1 MRTRVA
7 ESHLRILHVLLLI
20 LVIFFL
26 AFHLPLLAHHTLN
39 LLDQTRSRILPWGSC
54 HFNSSPLL
62 LSWLQLAPDF
72 LVIFLHP
79 CMDWYQNYGHLLV
92 GFSICIV
99 RSFKTLATQFLDF
112 PNSVF
117 STEPQTST
125 PSLNTWTLL
134 PTPPALLENHWFR
147 HPILCRYPLSFQLTC
162 SSSLPKT
169 IPHVFQP
176 LFHWPVCF
184 CSVLSFFFSPYHF
197 RYSAS
202 FLYHKLHCPVIFCP
216 YLCQLNAWMT

>member
-7 ESHLRILHVLLLI
+7 ESHLRILHILLLI

-39 LLDQTRSRILPWGSC
+39 LLDQTTTRSRILPWGSC

-117 STEPQTST
+117 SSTEPQTST
-125 PSLNTWTLL
+125 PSL
-134 PTPPALLENHWFR
+134 TPGPF
-147 HPILCRYPLSFQLTC
+147 
-162 SSSLPKT
+162 
-169 IPHVFQP
+169 
-176 LFHWPVCF
+176 
-184 CSVLSFFFSPYHF
+184 
-197 RYSAS
+197 
-202 FLYHKLHCPVIFCP
+202 
-216 YLCQLNAWMT
+216 CQLHLLHLKTTDLGTPFCVGTRCRSSWLVHHLF

>member
-7 ESHLRILHVLLLI
+7 ESHLRILHILLLI

-39 LLDQTRSRILPWGSC
+39 LLDQTTTRSRILPWGSC
-54 HFNSSPLL
+54 HFNSSPPL

-117 STEPQTST
+117 SSTEPQTST
-125 PSLNTWTLL
+125 PSLIPGPFCQLHLL
-134 PTPPALLENHWFR
+134 YLKTTDLDTPFCVGTRCRSSWLVHHLSLRPSLMSSN
-147 HPILCRYPLSFQLTC
+147 LCSIDLSAFVQ
-162 SSSLPKT
+162 SS
-169 IPHVFQP
+169 
-176 LFHWPVCF
+176 
-184 CSVLSFFFSPYHF
+184 HF
-197 RYSAS
+197 S
-202 FLYHKLHCPVIFCP
+202 FLLTILDTVLPSCTINSIVRWFFVHISV
-216 YLCQLNAWMT
+216 N